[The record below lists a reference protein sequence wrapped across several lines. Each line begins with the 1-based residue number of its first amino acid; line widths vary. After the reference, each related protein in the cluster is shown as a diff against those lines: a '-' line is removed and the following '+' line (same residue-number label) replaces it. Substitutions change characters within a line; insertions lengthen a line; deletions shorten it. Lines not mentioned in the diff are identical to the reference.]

1 MARHGLVAP
10 WHAILH
16 VVLLFVHGGFE
27 SVEELAAGIE
37 LLSGRRPRNLLS
49 QIEQVLHDVG
59 THRLRL
65 VSKLRTHLLRC
76 IAFVPRIA
84 IAELSVKYFCLSL
97 FSQLLYSEI
106 DAPPT
111 VRVPLIQI
119 CYEPLARME
128 GFVASCQFVS
138 ANISKIKH
146 LLRFATSI
154 VDSIAA
160 F

>member
-1 MARHGLVAP
+1 MARHDFVTP
-10 WHAILH
+10 WDAILH

-27 SVEELAAGIE
+27 SVEEIAAGIK
-37 LLSGRRPRNLLS
+37 LLSRRRLRHLLS
-49 QIEQVLHDVG
+49 QIKQVLHDVG
-59 THRLRL
+59 IRRLRL
-65 VSKLRTHLLRC
+65 VSKLWTQLLRC
-76 IAFVPRIA
+76 IALVPRIA
-84 IAELSVKYFCLSL
+84 IAELSVKYFRLSL

-111 VRVPLIQI
+111 VRVPLIQL
-119 CYEPLARME
+119 CYEPLACME
-128 GFVASCQFVS
+128 GFVASCQFFC
-138 ANISKIKH
+138 ADLSKIEH